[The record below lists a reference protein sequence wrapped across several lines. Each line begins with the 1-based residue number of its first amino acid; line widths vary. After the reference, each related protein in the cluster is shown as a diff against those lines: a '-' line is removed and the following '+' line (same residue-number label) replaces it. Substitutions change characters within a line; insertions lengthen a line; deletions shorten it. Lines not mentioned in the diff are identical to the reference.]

1 MNLIKE
7 NIKNNYRNGPD
18 NIGRDFVGPCLSSAK
33 LYRRGTGFFS
43 SGALISYVEAIDNLV
58 TEKTKIEIICS
69 PVISDRTLLTTLEN
83 NQTEEMAEVE
93 LELTEEQFL
102 RIAKMAHENDIT
114 FNKQIELILTHM
126 IEEQEN
132 NV

>member
-83 NQTEEMAEVE
+83 NQTEDQRKATISRLSNTVVLAALGYKLNSERRDYKKE
-93 LELTEEQFL
+93 LLAHF
-102 RIAKMAHENDIT
+102 IARKS
-114 FNKQIELILTHM
+114 
-126 IEEQEN
+126 
-132 NV
+132 

>member
-1 MNLIKE
+1 M
-7 NIKNNYRNGPD
+7 
-18 NIGRDFVGPCLSSAK
+18 
-33 LYRRGTGFFS
+33 
-43 SGALISYVEAIDNLV
+43 
-58 TEKTKIEIICS
+58 TE
-69 PVISDRTLLTTLEN
+69 EN